1 MLELTPTAAGAVDF
15 SDCTFFQLVNSQM
28 TTLQNRR
35 TGADRRQPAIPS
47 IGADENGTFSIGG
60 HRRYRRRSAPD
71 WRRSLIS
78 PISAWLAPISANQR
92 RVGDFAM
99 WPFAIKAQSI
109 LQCELDAIISLI
121 DQLSH

>member
-1 MLELTPTAAGAVDF
+1 MLELIPTAAGAVDF
-15 SDCTFFQLVNSQM
+15 SDYTFFQLVNSQM

-60 HRRYRRRSAPD
+60 HRRYRRRSAPNCR
-71 WRRSLIS
+71 WS
-78 PISAWLAPISANQR
+78 APIVGIADQRLAGADQR

-121 DQLSH
+121 DQLYH